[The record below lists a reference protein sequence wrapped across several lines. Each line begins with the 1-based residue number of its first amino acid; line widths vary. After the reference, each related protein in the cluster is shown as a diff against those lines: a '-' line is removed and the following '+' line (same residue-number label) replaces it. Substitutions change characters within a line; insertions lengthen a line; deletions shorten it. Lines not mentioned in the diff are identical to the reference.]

1 MPEEQLYGI
10 HAVAAALDAGELGA
24 LWIAT
29 ERRDD
34 ERLKPLLEK
43 ARLQNLPVHEL
54 RLGAL
59 ARKFNADKH
68 QGIAGVLLQR
78 TEADLTDILAQL
90 DGQGFLLVLDGV
102 LDPHN
107 LGACLRSAEA
117 AGVNAVILPKDNA
130 CPVNATARKAA
141 AGAASRLPVCTV
153 TNLARTLASL
163 QEAGFWLVGMAGE
176 GAQSLYTLDLNMPL
190 VMIMGGEGKGLRR
203 LTRELCDYLAHIPMA
218 GAMES
223 LNVSVATGICLF
235 EAARQRQGLGIQSV
249 SVHNKHGHSCQQV
262 T

>member
-10 HAVAAALDAGELGA
+10 HAVEAALDAGELGA
-24 LWIAT
+24 LWFAT

-34 ERLKPLLEK
+34 ERLKPLLAK
-43 ARLQNLPVHEL
+43 ARDQNLTVHEL
-54 RLGAL
+54 RHAAL
-59 ARKFNADKH
+59 ARKFNTDKH
-68 QGIAGVLLQR
+68 QGIAGVLQQQP
-78 TEADLTDILAQL
+78 EPDLTDILVQL
-90 DGQGFLLVLDGV
+90 GGQGFLLVLDGV

-153 TNLARTLASL
+153 TNLARSLASL
-163 QEAGFWLVGMAGE
+163 QEAGYWLVGMAGE
-176 GAQSLYTLDLNMPL
+176 GSQNLYTLNLNMPL

-203 LTRELCDYLAHIPMA
+203 LTREHCDYLAHIPMA

-235 EAARQRQGLGIQSV
+235 EAARQRQGLGLQSGTIQNTS
-249 SVHNKHGHSCQQV
+249 SHPL
-262 T
+262 